1 MIKIGIFNFF
11 KKDKNTIKNMKY
23 AKMMNGYTPVFSQF
37 GNNVYASD
45 IVQNAIATVCNDM
58 SKLCPKH
65 IRIDPNN
72 EMQTIVND
80 ELNRLLKFGP
90 NPLMTTSD
98 FISKIVFQ
106 YEYNKNAFI
115 YPTYEKI
122 QLEGGKYKRY
132 YTGLWPLNPTLV
144 EFLEDNQGELF
155 VRFYFADGEPYIL
168 PYEDIIHWKKDYSL
182 NDFMGGDENGNPNNK
197 GLLKLLNA
205 NDTILQ
211 GIEKGVKASFSVRGI
226 IKINTMLD
234 DEKQEEERAKFE
246 VKMKNAQSGILPID
260 NKSDYI
266 PIKIDPKFIDKDTME
281 FIDNRILAHYG
292 VSRAIY
298 NGDFTEEQYQA
309 YYEKTLEPMV
319 ISLGRAFTKTLFTQR
334 QLEVGHEIIYY
345 QQGLMYMNT
354 TNKINAVDI
363 LTRLGTLTDNQVLNA
378 FGYAPFEGGDVRKQ
392 SLNYIN
398 REIADQYQLMSS
410 VKKGKEKSNEQ
421 S

>member
-1 MIKIGIFNFF
+1 MSKIGILNYLKGI
-11 KKDKNTIKNMKY
+11 KKSVQNMKY
-23 AKMMNGYTPVFSQF
+23 AKMMNGYTPVFNQF

-45 IVQNAIATVCNDM
+45 IVQNAISIICNDM

-65 IRIDPNN
+65 IRINPEDQ
-72 EMQTIVND
+72 MQSIVND

-115 YPTYEKI
+115 YPTYEKVP
-122 QLEGGKYKRY
+122 LGEGKYKRY

-144 EFLEDNQGELF
+144 EFLEDNTGKLF
-155 VRFYFADGEPYIL
+155 IRFYFADGEPYIL
-168 PYEDIIHWKKDYSL
+168 PYEDIIHWRKDYSL

-211 GIEKGVKASFSVRGI
+211 GIEIGVKASFAVRGI
-226 IKINTMLD
+226 VKINTMLD
-234 DEKQEEERAKFE
+234 DEKQEKERVKFE

-266 PIKIDPKFIDKDTME
+266 PIKVDPKFIDKDTME
-281 FIDNRILAHYG
+281 FIDNRILVHYG
-292 VSRAIY
+292 VSRPIF

-319 ISLGRAFTKTLFTQR
+319 MSLGRAFTKTLFTPR
-334 QLEVGHEIIYY
+334 QLEIGHEIIYY

-363 LTRLGTLTDNQVLNA
+363 LTRIGTLTDNEVLGA
-378 FGYAPFEGGDVRKQ
+378 FGYPPFEGGNVRRM

-398 REIADQYQLMSS
+398 RDIADQYQLQKS
-410 VKKGKEKSNEQ
+410 VKGRGDENE
-421 S
+421 